1 MPRNHLSPLQHS
13 ISIMK
18 IIIAGAGAVGTHLA
32 ELLSQENHDII
43 LMDED
48 SDKTEHMAG
57 GNYDLLIMNASPT
70 SISGL
75 KEAGVAHTD
84 LFIAVTPEETKN
96 ITCCMLAHTLGAKKT
111 VARVDNSE
119 YTTEH
124 YREVFKQM
132 GIDSLVYPEE
142 LAAKEIIDGLKRSW
156 VRQYWEVHNGALCL
170 MGIKLREEASDL
182 YGKPLKELC
191 GPTSP
196 FHIVALKRGEATI
209 IPNGNT
215 EILLGDIAYFMT
227 TRKHIQLIR
236 KIVGKENYADV
247 RKAMIMGGGD
257 ITVHVA
263 HAKPENIS
271 LKIIEHNEERC
282 QQLLEQ
288 LDDSD
293 IMVIHGDARDTD
305 LLIDEGI
312 RDVQGFAALTS
323 NTENNILAC
332 LAAKRLGVRKTVAQV
347 ENMDYVAMAGK
358 LDIGTIVNKKT
369 IAASHIYRMMLD
381 TDVANIRRLTI
392 ADADIA
398 EFVAAEGSPIT
409 KKTIREFHFPAG
421 ITLGGLVRNGVGM
434 SIGGNTQVLPGDCVV
449 VFSKSGLIRQ
459 IDNYFAP
466 PTSTL
471 SSLISSLKV

>member
-1 MPRNHLSPLQHS
+1 M
-13 ISIMK
+13 
-18 IIIAGAGAVGTHLA
+18 GTHLA

-48 SDKTEHMAG
+48 SSKTEDLAA

-111 VARVDNSE
+111 VARVANSE
-119 YTTEH
+119 YPTEH

-142 LAAKEIIDGLKRSW
+142 LAATEIVDGLKRSW

-170 MGIKLREEASDL
+170 MGIKLREEAAEL
-182 YGKPLKELC
+182 FNKPLKELC

-227 TRKHIQLIR
+227 TRKHIPLIR

-263 HAKPENIS
+263 HAKPDNIS
-271 LKIIEHNEERC
+271 MKIIEHDEERC

-293 IMVIHGDARDTD
+293 IMIIHGDARDTD

-398 EFVAAEGSPIT
+398 EFIAAEGSPIT
-409 KKTIREFHFPAG
+409 RKPIRELHFPAG
-421 ITLGGLVRNGVGM
+421 ITLGGLVRDNVGM
-434 SIGGNTQVLPGDCVV
+434 SIGGNTQIQPGDCVV

-459 IDNYFAP
+459 IDKFFAP
-466 PTSTL
+466 PSSTIEQI
-471 SSLISSLKV
+471 ISALKE

>member
-1 MPRNHLSPLQHS
+1 
-13 ISIMK
+13 MK

-48 SDKTEHMAG
+48 SDKTEEMAG

-111 VARVDNSE
+111 VARVDNCE

-142 LAAKEIIDGLKRSW
+142 LAATEIVDGLKRSW

-170 MGIKLREEASDL
+170 MGIKLREEAAEL
-182 YGKPLKELC
+182 FNKPLKELC

-227 TRKHIQLIR
+227 TRKHIPLIR

-263 HAKPENIS
+263 HAKPYNIS
-271 LKIIEHNEERC
+271 MKIIEHDEERC

-293 IMVIHGDARDTD
+293 IMIIHGDARDTD

-312 RDVQGFAALTS
+312 RDVQGFAALTN

-398 EFVAAEGSPIT
+398 EFIAAEGSPIT
-409 KKTIREFHFPAG
+409 RKTIRELHFPAG
-421 ITLGGLVRNGVGM
+421 ITLGGLVRDNVGM
-434 SIGGNTQVLPGDCVV
+434 SIGGNTQIQPGDCVV

-459 IDNYFAP
+459 IDKFFAP
-466 PTSTL
+466 PSSTIEQI
-471 SSLISSLKV
+471 ISALKG

>member
-1 MPRNHLSPLQHS
+1 
-13 ISIMK
+13 MK

-32 ELLSQENHDII
+32 ELLSLEDHDII
-43 LMDED
+43 LMDENP
-48 SDKTEHMAG
+48 DKTEEIAAG
-57 GNYDLLIMNASPT
+57 NHDLLIMNVPPT

-124 YREVFKQM
+124 YREVFKKM

-170 MGIKLREEASDL
+170 LGIKLRQEAADL
-182 YGKPLKELC
+182 YNKPLKELC

-196 FHIVALKRGEATI
+196 FHIVAIKREETTI

-215 EILLGDIAYFMT
+215 EMCLGDIAYFMT

-236 KIVGKENYADV
+236 KIVGKEGYADV

-257 ITVHVA
+257 ITMHVA
-263 HAKPENIS
+263 QAKPDNIT
-271 LKIIEHNEERC
+271 LKIIEQDEERC
-282 QQLLEQ
+282 QKLLEQ
-288 LDDSD
+288 LDDND
-293 IMVIHGDARDTD
+293 TMIIHGDARDTD

-312 RDVQGFAALTS
+312 RDMQGFAALTP

-332 LAAKRLGVRKTVAQV
+332 LAAKRLGVRKTIAQV

-369 IAASHIYRMMLD
+369 IAASHIHRMMLD
-381 TDVANIRRLTI
+381 TDVASIRRLAI

-409 KKTIREFHFPAG
+409 KKPIREFHFPSG
-421 ITLGGLVRNGVGM
+421 ITLGGLVRDGVGM

-449 VFSKSGLIRQ
+449 VFSKAGLIRQ
-459 IDNYFAP
+459 IDNYFTP
-466 PTSTL
+466 
-471 SSLISSLKV
+471 SSSAISRIISSLSN

>member
-1 MPRNHLSPLQHS
+1 
-13 ISIMK
+13 MK

-48 SDKTEHMAG
+48 SEKTEELASG
-57 GNYDLLIMNASPT
+57 DYDILVMNASPT
-70 SISGL
+70 SINGL

-84 LFIAVTPEETKN
+84 LFIGVMPEETKN
-96 ITCCMLAHTLGAKKT
+96 ITCCILAHTLGAKKT

-119 YTTEH
+119 YTTEY
-124 YREVFKQM
+124 YREVFKKM

-142 LAAKEIIDGLKRSW
+142 LAATEIIDGLKRSW

-170 MGIKLREEASDL
+170 MGIKLREEARDIL
-182 YGKPLKELC
+182 DKPLRELC

-196 FHIVALKRGEATI
+196 YHIVAIKRDETTI
-209 IPNGNT
+209 IPNGST
-215 EILLGDIAYFMT
+215 ELRSGDIAYFMT
-227 TRKHIQLIR
+227 TRKHIALIR
-236 KIVGKENYADV
+236 KIVGKEGYADV

-263 HAKPENIS
+263 HAKPDNIS
-271 LKIIEHNEERC
+271 LKIIEQNEERC
-282 QQLLEQ
+282 QELLEQ
-288 LDDSD
+288 LDDND

-312 RDVQGFAALTS
+312 RDVQGFAALTG

-358 LDIGTIVNKKT
+358 LDIGTIVNKKA
-369 IAASHIYRMMLD
+369 IAASHIYRMLLD
-381 TDVANIRRLTI
+381 TDVSNIRRLTI
-392 ADADIA
+392 ANADVA
-398 EFVAAEGSPIT
+398 EFYVTEDSPIT
-409 KKTIREFHFPAG
+409 TKPIREFKFPAG
-421 ITLGGLVRNGVGM
+421 IMLGGLVRDGVGM
-434 SIGGNTQVLPGDCVV
+434 SIGGNTTIMPGDCVV
-449 VFSKSGLIRQ
+449 VFSKAGMIRQ
-459 IDNYFAP
+459 IDCYFTP
-466 PTSTL
+466 PTSAIGRVL
-471 SSLISSLKV
+471 SSLCH